1 MKVACGSLFRP
12 ASAVSLSLL
21 LEVWLLAVFV
31 AAGPRS
37 LLLAAGTVMVPR
49 PEPEPA
55 PTSTPPPTTG
65 TVASREAA
73 GLQKIAP
80 GEYQCFFLVDGK
92 VLGIGSNRCGQL
104 GIGLGAPYPPVP
116 PIEIKAPPD
125 VEFIDVAAGGY
136 HSLAA
141 DRTGNVWTW
150 GSNRFGQKGDGSP
163 LDQEGVPA
171 PVANGLPARIP
182 ADSTGKDFKDVIRVD
197 SGWWINLALKKDG
210 SVWVWGRNAE
220 ETSGLAGDRAIKML
234 VIDRPTQV
242 PFNPPV
248 CIVDVATSG
257 TLMIARD
264 SKGRVWS
271 WGGGAG
277 SKEDRGSG
285 SGEYSK
291 PHQLPN
297 LPQVKAIAVGDGF
310 SYALDTNGSLWG
322 WGRSGTYLGLGP
334 AKGGWVPQPTP
345 TKLAFPEFGGQKVA
359 SVAVSGH
366 TSHVIL
372 DDGTLWGWG
381 DSAMG
386 EVGDGQM
393 LDFRKMNYSWDWGKF
408 ELMVFRPV
416 RIAPQV
422 RNFQAIYST
431 PACFYTYALTRDGK
445 VYSWGRNKTGILGDG
460 IIPTGK
466 VAEHPDSWNVP
477 TATQVF
483 PLTTKDVHEVQSKP

>member
-141 DRTGNVWTW
+141 DRTGQVWTW

-163 LDQEGVPA
+163 SIKTA
-171 PVANGLPARIP
+171 FLP
-182 ADSTGKDFKDVIRVD
+182 
-197 SGWWINLALKKDG
+197 
-210 SVWVWGRNAE
+210 
-220 ETSGLAGDRAIKML
+220 
-234 VIDRPTQV
+234 
-242 PFNPPV
+242 
-248 CIVDVATSG
+248 
-257 TLMIARD
+257 
-264 SKGRVWS
+264 
-271 WGGGAG
+271 G
-277 SKEDRGSG
+277 SKM
-285 SGEYSK
+285 
-291 PHQLPN
+291 
-297 LPQVKAIAVGDGF
+297 
-310 SYALDTNGSLWG
+310 
-322 WGRSGTYLGLGP
+322 
-334 AKGGWVPQPTP
+334 
-345 TKLAFPEFGGQKVA
+345 AFPRE
-359 SVAVSGH
+359 
-366 TSHVIL
+366 
-372 DDGTLWGWG
+372 
-381 DSAMG
+381 
-386 EVGDGQM
+386 
-393 LDFRKMNYSWDWGKF
+393 
-408 ELMVFRPV
+408 
-416 RIAPQV
+416 
-422 RNFQAIYST
+422 
-431 PACFYTYALTRDGK
+431 
-445 VYSWGRNKTGILGDG
+445 
-460 IIPTGK
+460 
-466 VAEHPDSWNVP
+466 
-477 TATQVF
+477 F
-483 PLTTKDVHEVQSKP
+483 PLITRARNSRT